1 MDWIFDHLQILIA
14 AGAGVAYW
22 LNQRKRAQE
31 EENQDAEQPRAD
43 AHDVSGDEAR
53 ARKIREEIRRKIA
66 ERQRGPSNIP
76 GPAAEPPPLF
86 RRFVEEPPVVVKDP
100 FDRERWQDARA
111 EPMGPSAEEQAV
123 LKRQK
128 LLQERMKQLEQIHAQ
143 TKYKAK
149 NLVPKRAQSS
159 KSSVGARSLRE
170 DLRHTD
176 SLRKA
181 IILREVLGPPV
192 GLIVRVP

>member
-1 MDWIFDHLQILIA
+1 MDWVFDHLQILIA
-14 AGAGVAYW
+14 AGAGLAYW

-31 EENQDAEQPRAD
+31 EESEDAEQPLAD
-43 AHDVSGDEAR
+43 ARNVSDDEAR

-86 RRFVEEPPVVVKDP
+86 RRFVEEPPVVVEDP
-100 FDRERWQDARA
+100 FNRDKWREAPE
-111 EPMGPSAEEQAV
+111 EPRGPSAEEQAV

-128 LLQERMKQLEQIHAQ
+128 LLQERMKQLEQ
-143 TKYKAK
+143 TRVEAK
-149 NLVPKRAQSS
+149 RRAENIVPKRAQRTT
-159 KSSVGARSLRE
+159 SSVGSRSLRE
-170 DLRHTD
+170 DLHHTG
-176 SLRKA
+176 SIRRA

-192 GLIVRVP
+192 GLK